1 MKNRFIDLLRI
12 TGRPRIDKLISYLE
26 DETDFFVAP
35 ASTKYHGACEGG
47 LLAHSLAVYEQLGK
61 VMKLNNLKCEYESV
75 IITALLHDVCKANFY
90 EAATR
95 NVKNEK
101 TGFWEK
107 VPCIIINDKL
117 PLGHGEKSVIILQQY
132 IDLTIDEI
140 MAIRWHMA
148 GFDDAGRQ
156 YGGGQALSTA
166 MSQYPLICALHM
178 ADLAANYIDK
188 E

>member
-1 MKNRFIDLLRI
+1 MRDRFIDLLGNTKRSGI
-12 TGRPRIDKLISYLE
+12 NKLISHLE
-26 DETDFFVAP
+26 YETDFFVAP
-35 ASTKYHGACEGG
+35 ASTKYHGACNGG
-47 LLAHSLAVYEQLGK
+47 LLAHSLAVYEQLNRILR
-61 VMKLNNLKCEYESV
+61 LNNLEYKQDSV

-90 EAATR
+90 ETATR

-107 VPCIIINDKL
+107 VPYIIINDKL

-132 IDLTIDEI
+132 ISLTIDEI